1 MSRLERRQL
10 NASVHAEIE
19 SAALNET
26 KVRRQCS
33 DLKRQAAS
41 LRETMAQSR
50 ELLALAQVFVAAPTT
65 TGSNPGDG
73 DFVRRR
79 SDA

>member
-10 NASVHAEIE
+10 NASVRAEIE

-41 LRETMAQSR
+41 LRETMARAR
-50 ELLALAQVFVAAPTT
+50 ELLAQAQVFVAVPTT
-65 TGSNPGDG
+65 TADNLGDG
-73 DFVRRR
+73 DLVSRRP
-79 SDA
+79 DA